1 MTTENMT
8 LPERVA
14 TLEEAY
20 KHLATKEDIANVN
33 LSIAENAANVNLSIA
48 ENIASVNASI
58 AENIANVNASIAE
71 LKILIANQ
79 NVLIE
84 RVQVNSTRWTI
95 ATIIAATAL
104 AVAAVKLL

>member
-20 KHLATKEDIANVN
+20 KHLATKEDLAN
-33 LSIAENAANVNLSIA
+33 
-48 ENIASVNASI
+48 VNASI
-58 AENIANVNASIAE
+58 AENIANVNATIAE

>member
-33 LSIAENAANVNLSIA
+33 LSIAENAANVNL
-48 ENIASVNASI
+48 SI

>member
-33 LSIAENAANVNLSIA
+33 LSIAEN
-48 ENIASVNASI
+48 IAS
-58 AENIANVNASIAE
+58 VNASIAE

>member
-20 KHLATKEDIANVN
+20 KHLATRED
-33 LSIAENAANVNLSIA
+33 LA
-48 ENIASVNASI
+48 ENIASVNAT
-58 AENIANVNASIAE
+58 IAE

-79 NVLIE
+79 NVLTE

>member
-20 KHLATKEDIANVN
+20 KHLATRED
-33 LSIAENAANVNLSIA
+33 LA

-58 AENIANVNASIAE
+58 AENIASVNASIAE

-84 RVQVNSTRWTI
+84 RAQVNSTRWTI
-95 ATIIAATAL
+95 ATMVAVAAL